1 MNQYM
6 TWRIAGAI
14 ALISPIAVMPS
25 AKAQVVATIQN
36 IQPAPLVIDT
46 PYTTFDSAQP
56 AIVTIQMNEAASMVV
71 TAPTPLNFSDPE
83 GTQHASTLSYN
94 NITVA
99 NGSPLN
105 INAIGIID
113 LEIGM
118 QVIRPEPYPA
128 NAYTYSVQLTVIPQ

>member
-1 MNQYM
+1 MNRYM
-6 TWRIAGAI
+6 TWQIVGAI
-14 ALISPIAVMPS
+14 ALINPIAIPRL

-56 AIVTIQMNEAASMVV
+56 AIVTIQLNEAASMVV
-71 TAPTPLNFSDPE
+71 TAPTPLDFSDPE
-83 GTQHASTLSYN
+83 GTQYASTLSYN
-94 NITVA
+94 NTAVA

-105 INAIGIID
+105 INTVGTID

-118 QVIRPEPYPA
+118 QVVRLEPYPA
-128 NAYTYSVQLTVIPQ
+128 NAYTYSVQLTVVPQ

>member
-1 MNQYM
+1 MNQSM
-6 TWRIAGAI
+6 IWRIAGAI
-14 ALISPIAVMPS
+14 ALISPIAIMPS
-25 AKAQVVATIQN
+25 ANAQVVATIQN

-71 TAPTPLNFSDPE
+71 TAPTPLDFNDPE
-83 GTQHASTLSYN
+83 GTQYSSTLSYN
-94 NITVA
+94 NTAVA

-105 INAIGIID
+105 INMVGTVD

-128 NAYTYSVQLTVIPQ
+128 NAYTYSVQLTVVPQ